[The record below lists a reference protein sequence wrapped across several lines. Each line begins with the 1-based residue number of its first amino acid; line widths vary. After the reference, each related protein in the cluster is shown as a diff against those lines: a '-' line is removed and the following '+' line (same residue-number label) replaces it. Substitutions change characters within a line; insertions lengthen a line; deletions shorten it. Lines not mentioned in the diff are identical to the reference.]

1 MGDIEAPDNNRSRQT
16 IFHSLLPSKEF
27 ITSRKGLLLLG
38 EVVMSFISFVCFA
51 ASTAAAF
58 VTAPLIEF
66 LAALFLLFA
75 YSTKFNERF
84 KGFHWPLM
92 VSFLTYRITVLEL
105 HRAFVHEYQFCAFSS
120 NHHACCFIKD
130 FLRCVSASIIF
141 FIISI
146 ISVSKYVDG
155 ASKAAGV
162 FGFITT
168 IFFALDFY
176 FIFNELADF
185 LKGGDSSEE
194 PPNTQEA
201 LSSRITHSSSSQMM
215 TQTPT
220 LTKAVIVS
228 KNLVCD
234 HYSA

>member
-1 MGDIEAPDNNRSRQT
+1 MGDIEDPENDRPRQT
-16 IFHSLLPSKEF
+16 IARSLLPSKEF

-38 EVVMSFISFVCFA
+38 EVVMSFISFVCFG

-58 VTAPLIEF
+58 ITAPLIEF

-92 VSFLTYRITVLEL
+92 
-105 HRAFVHEYQFCAFSS
+105 
-120 NHHACCFIKD
+120 D

-146 ISVSKYVDG
+146 MSVSKYVDG

-176 FIFNELADF
+176 FIFNELANF

-194 PPNTQEA
+194 PPNTQDDD
-201 LSSRITHSSSSQMM
+201 SDSDS
-215 TQTPT
+215 
-220 LTKAVIVS
+220 
-228 KNLVCD
+228 D
-234 HYSA
+234 